1 MRDLVRLLDCFD
13 GREDLY
19 EAFFDGYGRR
29 LTEPEGARLLVET
42 VLDAVSGIAFGSKTG
57 DPELVERGRR
67 TLLRCR
73 AGAAA
78 HASHVIDGGDPR

>member
-1 MRDLVRLLDCFD
+1 MRDLVRLLGCFD

-29 LTEPEGARLLVET
+29 LTEEERARLLVET
-42 VLDAVSGIAFGSKTG
+42 VLDAVSGIAFGSTTG

-73 AGAAA
+73 AGAAVL
-78 HASHVIDGGDPR
+78 ASRTVDGGDPR

>member
-1 MRDLVRLLDCFD
+1 MTLFHATVDAYRRHRP
-13 GREDLY
+13 GY

-29 LTEPEGARLLVET
+29 LTEDERARLLVET

-67 TLLRCR
+67 TFVRCR

-78 HASHVIDGGDPR
+78 HASRTIDGGDPR